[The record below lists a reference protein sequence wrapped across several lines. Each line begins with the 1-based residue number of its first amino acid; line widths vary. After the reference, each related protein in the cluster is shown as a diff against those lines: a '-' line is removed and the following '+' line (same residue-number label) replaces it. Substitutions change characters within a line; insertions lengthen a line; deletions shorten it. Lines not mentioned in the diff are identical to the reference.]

1 MGVGGEYLCNCFAFH
16 QSMELYLALSSVDIF
31 LLFLGSILFFSLF
44 FLFLFVLFPGVGV
57 F

>member
-1 MGVGGEYLCNCFAFH
+1 MNICVIALR
-16 QSMELYLALSSVDIF
+16 SMELYLALSSVDIF
-31 LLFLGSILFFSLF
+31 FLLLGSVLFCSLF